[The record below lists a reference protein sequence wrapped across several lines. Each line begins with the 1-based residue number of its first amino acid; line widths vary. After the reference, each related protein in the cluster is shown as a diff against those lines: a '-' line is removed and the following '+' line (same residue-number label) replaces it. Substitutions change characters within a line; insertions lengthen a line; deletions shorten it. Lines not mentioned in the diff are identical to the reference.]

1 MLFGRASFAARG
13 IFRSVPRLR
22 ANKVAN
28 IARISKKAHLLEQR
42 CALIRTTHMLSSA
55 TLTGDKQL
63 LGRNSGASATVDL
76 ELDEEDRLVS
86 VLKHRY

>member
-22 ANKVAN
+22 ANKVSN
-28 IARISKKAHLLEQR
+28 IARISRKVYLLEQR
-42 CALIRTTHMLSSA
+42 CALIRTKHMLSSA

-63 LGRNSGASATVDL
+63 MGRNTGANASVDI
-76 ELDEEDRLVS
+76 ELDEEDR
-86 VLKHRY
+86 